1 MSRNANQPTTRKRVI
16 AALSQIVGL
25 PLTAARRAA
34 DMRTFQFG
42 TLRTVDD
49 GSVGDFALHVQ
60 CPWRIEG
67 PGGIITGRLDLWE
80 PVEDNAPFDENW
92 DHECSANL
100 QDVRLEQ
107 WLAENEGAL
116 VVESVDA
123 DDFGG
128 AAISFAQSFVLR
140 LFPAGTRS
148 EDWRLFQHKDGAPH
162 FVISDGA
169 VESVGDA

>member
-42 TLRTVDD
+42 TLRPVDG

-67 PGGIITGRLDLWE
+67 PSGIITGRLDLWE
-80 PVEDNAPFDENW
+80 QVEDNVPFDENW
-92 DHECSANL
+92 DC
-100 QDVRLEQ
+100 
-107 WLAENEGAL
+107 G
-116 VVESVDA
+116 
-123 DDFGG
+123 
-128 AAISFAQSFVLR
+128 
-140 LFPAGTRS
+140 
-148 EDWRLFQHKDGAPH
+148 
-162 FVISDGA
+162 
-169 VESVGDA
+169 